1 MLSVIIPVG
10 PERDAHQALSSLLTA
25 GLDPS
30 DEVIV
35 VGDGHSLQLDEAF
48 KSLPITLTAT
58 AEAEGANAAR
68 NLGASLATGEILCF
82 LDDDDQYEHSALKQ
96 VRSVVAQAQEA
107 QVWSL
112 GWCFLSARRSRSDQ
126 RPSHLLEQDIW
137 RRNSAG
143 GCSSMVLRKTTFVE
157 SGGFDEA
164 MASMQDWDLW
174 IRISRITSITTTRNA
189 LVVYNDQHSE
199 RISTNQTAR
208 IDGLTRLLQ
217 KNASSWPAPVIA
229 FHQARL
235 AAAKFRTENESWWSI
250 FKIRAPLASAL
261 FAFRELFT
269 VRQ

>member
-1 MLSVIIPVG
+1 MLSIIIPVG
-10 PERDAHQALSSLLTA
+10 PNRDAHQALSSLQTA
-25 GLDPS
+25 GLDAS

-48 KSLPITLTAT
+48 QSLPITLTRT
-58 AEAEGANAAR
+58 PEAKGANAAR
-68 NLGASLATGEILCF
+68 NLGAHMATGEILCF
-82 LDDDDQYEHSALKQ
+82 LDDDDQYAEKALPQ
-96 VRSVVAQAQEA
+96 LRSIISEDSKSN
-107 QVWSL
+107 VWSL
-112 GWCFLSARRSRSDQ
+112 GWCFLSGRSDRSDQ
-126 RPSHLLEQDIW
+126 RPLILTEGEIW
-137 RRNSAG
+137 KRNQAG
-143 GCSSMVLRKTTFVE
+143 GCSSMVLRKSNFVE

-174 IRISRITSITTTRNA
+174 IRISRITSIATIQEP
-189 LVVYNDQHSE
+189 LVIYNDSE
-199 RISTNQTAR
+199 SPRISTNQTAR
-208 IDGLTRLLQ
+208 IDGLTRLLE